1 MRKHWLLL
9 FLLTVSGWQIA
20 FSQQKTKIIQNI
32 GVFAGGSYYFGD
44 INPEK
49 MFYDLSPAFG
59 GFYNFWINKR
69 YAVRT
74 NVYYG
79 GLKASG
85 QDFDYSFL
93 PLRNASFSESFLDM
107 AIQFEFNF
115 LPYGHDPRK
124 ILFTPYVAGGAGFV
138 FIFGNPKVANQFVLP
153 VNLGLKVNL
162 SKKVDVGAEWG
173 FRKTFN
179 DYLDTWSPADPSVGL
194 IPPDVK
200 SFLHNNDW
208 YSFVGIFAS
217 FKIFYDREI
226 CPAYWDSNDK

>member
-1 MRKHWLLL
+1 
-9 FLLTVSGWQIA
+9 
-20 FSQQKTKIIQNI
+20 
-32 GVFAGGSYYFGD
+32 
-44 INPEK
+44 
-49 MFYDLSPAFG
+49 
-59 GFYNFWINKR
+59 
-69 YAVRT
+69 
-74 NVYYG
+74 
-79 GLKASG
+79 
-85 QDFDYSFL
+85 
-93 PLRNASFSESFLDM
+93 M